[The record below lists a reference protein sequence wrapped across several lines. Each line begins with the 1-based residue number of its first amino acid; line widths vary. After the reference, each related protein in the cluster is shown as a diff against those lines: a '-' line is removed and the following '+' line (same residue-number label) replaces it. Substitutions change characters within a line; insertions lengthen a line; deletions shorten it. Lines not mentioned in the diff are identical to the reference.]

1 MYVMYVRLLHDACF
15 CMLSWV
21 RFVGMCV
28 MFNILLSTIVTS
40 MYLFTG
46 VLHVAC
52 LCMSP
57 CLCFVNMFYITACQ
71 ILLFAYRRLCQ
82 VLHSIITLL
91 VR

>member
-1 MYVMYVRLLHDACF
+1 
-15 CMLSWV
+15 MLSCV

-40 MYLFTG
+40 MYVFTG

-57 CLCFVNMFYITACQ
+57 CLCFVDMFVYIYNCVTDTVIC
-71 ILLFAYRRLCQ
+71 LKTFALSSS
-82 VLHSIITLL
+82 LHHFSSSPLNCL
-91 VR
+91 GK